1 MIEGIRTSIRQWF
14 EDLFGVRQ
22 DALCR
27 YMARL
32 TRTIRDHGITLAYS
46 NIIGPAQGM
55 SVGGLIVLRTDL
67 NPLEELL
74 TLIHEFSH
82 ELLHQERPP
91 QLSVTQREAEAEA
104 VTSAVRQRLGLD
116 PDETPCT
123 LSRKTRMAADKILT
137 GLLAKEKPYGDREGS
152 ALSFNR
158 QYSRALSTTSLS
170 LPKSSGK

>member
-82 ELLHQERPP
+82 ELLHQDERLLCILWPVGRSH
-91 QLSVTQREAEAEA
+91 LGA
-104 VTSAVRQRLGLD
+104 VH
-116 PDETPCT
+116 
-123 LSRKTRMAADKILT
+123 
-137 GLLAKEKPYGDREGS
+137 GLLSSYRKCLDLDAVYATAS
-152 ALSFNR
+152 TFAL
-158 QYSRALSTTSLS
+158 AL
-170 LPKSSGK
+170 